1 MRQVTVSVPATSANL
16 GPGFDCLGLALDLR
30 QEVTFRS
37 EAQPGLTITARGEDA
52 DKIPLDAGN
61 LVYEAAEIVFHRL
74 GHRPSGLSIIQDN
87 KIPIGS
93 GLGSSSSA
101 VLAGMFGANA
111 LLGGPLSKQEIL
123 QLATD
128 LEGHP
133 DNVAPA
139 VYGGLV
145 LGVQGPNGLVVDQIQ
160 IPQMRVIIILPD
172 CKLLTVDARAALPF
186 DVPLKDAI
194 FNAGRVALL
203 IRALQAGDYEKL
215 SVAMQ
220 DRLHQPYRIALVPGM
235 KDAFLAAREAGA
247 SGVAISGAGPG
258 LLAFAPSGQKAIV
271 EAAVSAFQRAGLSCR
286 TWILPIDTKGVYFLH
301 EQAKP

>member
-30 QEVTFRS
+30 QDVTFRS
-37 EAQPGLTITARGEDA
+37 ESQPGLNITARGEDA
-52 DKIPLDAGN
+52 DKIPLDLSN
-61 LVYEAAEIVFHRL
+61 LVYQAAEIIFRCL
-74 GHRPSGLSIIQDN
+74 GKRPSGLSIIQEN

-111 LLGGPLSKQEIL
+111 LMGGPLSTLEIL
-123 QLATD
+123 QMATD
-128 LEGHP
+128 FEGHP

-160 IPQMRVIIILPD
+160 IPQMNVAIILPD
-172 CKLLTVDARAALPF
+172 CKLLTADARAALPF

-194 FNAGRVALL
+194 FNAGRVGLL
-203 IRALQAGDYEKL
+203 IRTLQAGDYEKL

-235 KDAFLAAREAGA
+235 KEAFKAARDAGA

-258 LLAFAPSGQKAIV
+258 VLAFAPTRQEEIV
-271 EAAVSAFQRAGLSCR
+271 AAVKASFQRAGLSSR
-286 TWILPIDTKGVYFLH
+286 AWILSIDTKGVYFLN
-301 EQAKP
+301 EQANL